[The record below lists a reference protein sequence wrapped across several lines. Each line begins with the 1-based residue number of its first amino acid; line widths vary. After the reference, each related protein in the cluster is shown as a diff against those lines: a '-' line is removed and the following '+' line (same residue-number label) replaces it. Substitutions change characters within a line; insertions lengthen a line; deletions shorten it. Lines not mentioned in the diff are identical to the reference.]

1 MMQMRRTTL
10 VVTLI
15 VCAVSLAACA
25 GTHSNTTKVAGTTP
39 PVVQPASKIYALS
52 QAPDAAGCLAT
63 VNGRTLDV
71 QGNVATITNPP
82 GPLLQGSF
90 ALQGAAFHVHIPSVQ
105 GPKFLIDLTGSVDN
119 SGDLAGK
126 STFDGT
132 NPGGDTGF
140 SCDFIFVGNLNS
152 GVGTHSDTEALAF
165 VKKIFDAYIVPAGS
179 SPHPTLSGCF
189 IPGAACMGPPSR
201 FVTPA
206 LQSQL
211 QGESGK
217 GYDPVICAQAT
228 PNRFAYSE
236 PKVIGPED
244 IFVVS
249 WEPRRTNPVTVAVD
263 RNSLRLTA
271 LSCPQAH

>member
-1 MMQMRRTTL
+1 MRRTARG
-10 VVTLI
+10 VTLI
-15 VCAVSLAACA
+15 VCVVLFAACA
-25 GTHSNTTKVAGTTP
+25 GTHPNTAKVAVTTP
-39 PVVQPASKIYALS
+39 PAVQTADYIYALS

-71 QGNVATITNPP
+71 QGNVATLTNPP
-82 GPLLQGSF
+82 GPLLKGSFERQGST
-90 ALQGAAFHVHIPSVQ
+90 FHVHIPSVQ
-105 GPKFLIDLTGSVDN
+105 GPKFLIDLRGSVDN

-140 SCDFIFVGNLNS
+140 SCDFLFVGNLNS
-152 GVGTHSDTEALAF
+152 GVGKHSDAEALAF
-165 VKKIFDAYIVPAGS
+165 IKTIFDAYIVPAGS

-189 IPGAACMGPPSR
+189 IPGAACTGPPSR
-201 FVTPA
+201 FITPA

-211 QGESGK
+211 QGEAGK
-217 GYDPVICAQAT
+217 GYDPVICAQNT

-244 IFVVS
+244 IFVVA
-249 WEPRRTNPVTVAVD
+249 WEPRLTNPVTVAVD